1 MKTVQVIPQALL
13 CSPHASASLWRHCL
27 CSLLVASL
35 CLGAA
40 SAARAQAPGAPDPSF
55 VPGSDPTN
63 PSFPEGGSS
72 ISLIFVQADG
82 TIDVGGTG
90 LDARV
95 NADGT
100 PDTSFSPAAGTG
112 SLLAVQPD
120 GKLLVASGS
129 GVARLNV
136 DGSLDT
142 SFTGAA
148 LTCTVAAAVVQ
159 SDGRIVVVG
168 TQDSVGNGASIYI
181 YVTRLNTD
189 GSLDAS
195 FQSGLTSAS
204 SVVECAAVQS
214 DDKILIGG
222 TYYTNRS
229 FTSGVI
235 RLNADGSPDTSF
247 EAGRPD
253 TSHPAGK
260 LFFEVLSVLEQ
271 PDGKI
276 LVGDDG
282 GPDRLTSDGSFDS
295 SFQVPEAY
303 RLTANALALQPDGK
317 IIFGGVIPD
326 GGGGAGLSLAR
337 VNADGSADTI
347 FDTSSYGGN
356 VSSLA
361 LQPDGKLVVGGDAG
375 LARFYAYTAL
385 DPTPPVKT
393 DLNDDGYS
401 DLVWQNTV
409 TGEHAVWFLQ
419 NGVFQGGATVPAVD
433 PIWHIAACADF
444 DGDGYSDYVW
454 ENTEN
459 DYRVIWF
466 CQNGQPLSQIALP
479 EVTMDWRIAGAGDL
493 DGDGQADLVWENTT
507 TGRVDAWFLK
517 AGVLQSVY
525 TIGYVDPA
533 WQVVGVG
540 DMNGDGLADLVL
552 QNPSD
557 GERSVVFCQYG
568 VATDTV
574 FLETIDPVWNIA
586 GVGDF
591 DGDGYGDLV
600 WENSSTGERFIEF
613 MKDAVYQSALSLP
626 AVSTEWVIANH

>member
-1 MKTVQVIPQALL
+1 MKPAPSAVRFSHGI
-13 CSPHASASLWRHCL
+13 PHAAASPRLRRLASLL
-27 CSLLVASL
+27 AASL
-35 CLGAA
+35 CLGVAGA
-40 SAARAQAPGAPDPSF
+40 AQAQVAGTPDPGF
-55 VPGSDPTN
+55 TTGNYPYTYLV
-63 PSFPEGGSS
+63 FE
-72 ISLIFVQADG
+72 QADG
-82 TIDVGGTG
+82 KLIVGSNSGIMR
-90 LDARV
+90 A
-95 NADGT
+95 NPDGT
-100 PDTSFSPAAGTG
+100 PDTSFPTAPY
-112 SLLAVQPD
+112 SLLAMQPN
-120 GKLLVASGS
+120 GKLLVNIG
-129 GVARLNV
+129 GNEVGRLNT
-136 DGSLDT
+136 DGSLDG
-142 SFTGAA
+142 SFSAA
-148 LTCTVAAAVVQ
+148 PLPYQPVSAVVQ
-159 SDGRIVVVG
+159 SDGRIIV
-168 TQDSVGNGASIYI
+168 AAAIPSIYANYEDSDYI
-181 YVTRLNTD
+181 ARLNTD
-189 GSLDAS
+189 GSLDSSYQNGFSSGFSVMGLALQSTGKLLVAAYIGDGDGAVEIDRYNTDGSLDGS
-195 FQSGLTSAS
+195 FGADPAYNTIGIES
-204 SVVECAAVQS
+204 SNFEVLAVQP
-214 DDKILIGG
+214 DDKILVAGLAYSG
-222 TYYTNRS
+222 PSPNQYASLFRYT
-229 FTSGVI
+229 
-235 RLNADGSPDTSF
+235 ADGYADTTFNSVQ
-247 EAGRPD
+247 AGD
-253 TSHPAGK
+253 VTA
-260 LFFEVLSVLEQ
+260 LTLQ

-276 LVGDDG
+276 LIGGDFNGVNGVAQDYLA
-282 GPDRLTSDGSFDS
+282 RLNTDGSLDTTF
-295 SFQVPEAY
+295 V
-303 RLTANALALQPDGK
+303 
-317 IIFGGVIPD
+317 
-326 GGGGAGLSLAR
+326 GGGYSSAP
-337 VNADGSADTI
+337 ADLTLR
-347 FDTSSYGGN
+347 T
-356 VSSLA
+356 
-361 LQPDGKLVVGGDAG
+361 DGRLVVGGTKG
-375 LARFYAYTAL
+375 LVQLYAFSEYNPNA
-385 DPTPPVKT
+385 PVKA
-393 DLNDDGYS
+393 DLNNDHYS

-574 FLETIDPVWNIA
+574 FLETIDPAWNIA

-626 AVSTEWVIANH
+626 AVSTDWVIENH